1 MQIAITDI
9 MAQNKESVP
18 GRSRSHSPVH
28 NVDGPGE
35 AELEAGV
42 DRDLIE
48 FIRRNIKVFDRHMH
62 MTCTS
67 TELLCHSMGSKLQ
80 CMHAHTMYCGH
91 NLQDLKTHA
100 INVYTTEDRIQCIV

>member
-67 TELLCHSMGSKLQ
+67 TELLCHIAWVVNYNV
-80 CMHAHTMYCGH
+80 CMP
-91 NLQDLKTHA
+91 
-100 INVYTTEDRIQCIV
+100 IQCIVVITYKIL